1 MIENTISI
9 DNSVDSDEKIINNYE
24 TDKTQNVENDINLNN
39 EEFMENQQ
47 SETLEQSQ
55 TSEEAEE
62 MMTLNLY
69 GESVD
74 LPVSQAKIIA
84 QKGLAFDHLKGQL
97 AVAKNDVRL
106 KTLENIAEMKGQTI
120 SQLMSDIH
128 RQTLTD
134 QIINQYGSIDNAPFE
149 EINRVV
155 KEFENSEKNW
165 DKCEADIQKENF
177 KSQFREFLQYNPG
190 CTQIPDEVIQAVKS
204 GENLSLAYSR
214 YNECML
220 QNELRNVK
228 RELEVLKGEEKAKK
242 TSTPSAMNMGA
253 KNNYES
259 QEFYKMFKSTW

>member
-9 DNSVDSDEKIINNYE
+9 DSSVDSNENIINNYE
-24 TDKTQNVENDINLNN
+24 TDKTQNVDN
-39 EEFMENQQ
+39 ETNSQNEKIVENQQ
-47 SETLEQSQ
+47 TEALEQSQ
-55 TSEEAEE
+55 TSEEDEV
-62 MMTLNLY
+62 MTLNLY
-69 GESVD
+69 GESVE

-84 QKGLAFDHLKGQL
+84 QKGLAFDHLKSQL
-97 AVAKNDVRL
+97 AMAKNDVRL

-134 QIINQYGSIDNAPFE
+134 QIVNQYGSIENAPFE

-190 CTQIPDEVIQAVKS
+190 CTEIPDEVIQAVKN

-214 YNECML
+214 YNEYML
-220 QNELRNVK
+220 ENELSDLK
-228 RELEVLKGEEKAKK
+228 REIEVLKSEEKAKK

-259 QEFYKMFKSTW
+259 QEFYNMFRSTW